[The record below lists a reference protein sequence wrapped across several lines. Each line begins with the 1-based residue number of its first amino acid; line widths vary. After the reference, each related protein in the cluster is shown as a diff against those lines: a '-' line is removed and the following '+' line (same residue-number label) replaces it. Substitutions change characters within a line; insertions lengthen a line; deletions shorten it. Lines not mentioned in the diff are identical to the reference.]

1 MFKLFPLVIYTDGAT
16 EGYLKN
22 GNINL
27 DDLVIIKL
35 EMEKNLK
42 IGIIGAGIQGV
53 CNALF
58 LQKKGYQVTLFDK
71 DEPGNLSASY
81 GNAGHFSPYASI
93 PLNRPDILTDVPAM
107 LLSSSGPLAVKW
119 NYVPKMIPWFLKFLK
134 NCSTKNMMHTA
145 KYMHQILDLAL
156 PAYDELFDEIDLSG
170 LVENKGIMYIWND
183 QNLKSR
189 ELEINIRNE
198 IGAEQ
203 QLLNQKEIHDLE
215 PNIKKIYH
223 AGVFYKKAR
232 HARNPKKILLKLLDL
247 FLKKDGKFLK
257 LNVQDITFDNE
268 KPILKSDVQTF
279 IFDRVVIAC
288 GAFSKKLTD
297 KLDEKIPLDTERGYH
312 VHFKGCDH
320 LVSRPVVFTNR
331 GFGMTP
337 MEQGLRVVGT
347 VEFGG
352 LENPLSKGRIK
363 NLVNNAKYMLDGLP
377 EHEDEWL
384 GFRPT
389 LPDYLPVIGP
399 SKNYKNVFYS
409 FGHHH
414 LGWTLAAISGKI
426 ISNMIA
432 NKNTNL
438 NLEPY
443 SSKRF

>member
-1 MFKLFPLVIYTDGAT
+1 MSK
-16 EGYLKN
+16 K
-22 GNINL
+22 
-27 DDLVIIKL
+27 
-35 EMEKNLK
+35 LK
-42 IGIIGAGIQGV
+42 IGIVGAGIQGV
-53 CNALF
+53 CNGLF
-58 LQKKGYQVTLFDK
+58 LQKKGFEVTLFDK
-71 DEPGNLSASY
+71 EEPVSQAASY

-107 LLSSSGPLAVKW
+107 LLSSHGPLALKW
-119 NYVPKMIPWFLKFLK
+119 NYVPKMIPWFLKFIK
-134 NCSTKNMMHTA
+134 SCSTKNMMHTA

-203 QLLNQKEIHDLE
+203 QLLTKSEIHDLE
-215 PNIKKIYH
+215 PNIKNIYH

-232 HARNPKKILLKLLDL
+232 HARNPGKIWIKLFESFIKKG
-247 FLKKDGKFLK
+247 GKFLK
-257 LNVQDITFDNE
+257 LDIKKIDFDEN
-268 KPILKSDVQTF
+268 KPVVRSETQRF
-279 IFDRVVIAC
+279 IFDKLVICC

-297 KLDEKIPLDTERGYH
+297 NLHENIPLDTERGYH
-312 VHFKGCDH
+312 IHFKGFEH
-320 LVSRPVVFTNR
+320 LISRPVVFQNR

-352 LENPLSKGRIK
+352 LSNPLSKSRIK
-363 NLVNNAKYMLDGLP
+363 NLVDNAKFLLDGLP
-377 EHEDEWL
+377 DHHDDEWL

-399 SKNYKNVFYS
+399 SKNYNNVFYS

-426 ISNMIA
+426 ISKMIS
-432 NKNTNL
+432 NENTNL
-438 NLEPY
+438 DLEPY
-443 SSKRF
+443 SSLRFS

>member
-1 MFKLFPLVIYTDGAT
+1 MA
-16 EGYLKN
+16 N
-22 GNINL
+22 
-27 DDLVIIKL
+27 
-35 EMEKNLK
+35 NLK

-58 LQKKGYQVTLFDK
+58 LQKKGHQVTLFDRE
-71 DEPGNLSASY
+71 EPGAQAASY
-81 GNAGHFSPYASI
+81 GNAGHFSPYASV
-93 PLNRPDILTDVPAM
+93 PVNRPDILTDVPAM
-107 LLSSSGPLAVKW
+107 LLSSTGPLALKW
-119 NYVPKMIPWFLKFLK
+119 NYIPKMIPWFLKFIK
-134 NCSTKNMMHTA
+134 NCSKKNMMHTA

-156 PAYDELFDEIDLSG
+156 PAYDELFEEIDLDG

-203 QLLNQKEIHDLE
+203 QLLSKKEIHDLE
-215 PNIKKIYH
+215 PNIKRDVYH

-232 HARNPKKILLKLLDL
+232 HARNPGKIWVKLFENFIKKG
-247 FLKKDGKFLK
+247 GKFLK
-257 LNVQDITFDNE
+257 LNIKNLDFDEN
-268 KPILKSDVQTF
+268 KPVVRSDTQRF
-279 IFDRVVIAC
+279 IFDKLVICC

-297 KLDEKIPLDTERGYH
+297 KLHEKIPLDTERGYH
-312 VHFKGCDH
+312 IHFKGFDH
-320 LVSRPVVFTNR
+320 LISRPVVFQNR

-337 MEQGLRVVGT
+337 MDQGLRVVGT

-352 LENPLSKGRIK
+352 LENPPSKSRIK
-363 NLVNNAKYMLDGLP
+363 NLIDNAKFLLDGLP
-377 EHEDEWL
+377 DNHEDEWL

-399 SKNYKNVFYS
+399 SKNYNNVLYS

-426 ISNMIA
+426 ISKMIS
-432 NKNTNL
+432 NENTNL
-438 NLEPY
+438 DLEPY
-443 SSKRF
+443 SSSRFS